1 MIISLSHIF
10 LYIGFF
16 LLPFTFIR
24 LFNNLTI
31 SDILI
36 FLSFITIAISNNGK
50 QFLLKTVFFK
60 NIFII
65 PLIIFSVGF
74 FLSLNQSVFPFES
87 ITAYLQVA
95 FIFLVAYPLL
105 VQVVKDEKQINI
117 IAVML
122 ILPGI
127 VISIIMILLKILS
140 IDIGIDLLAY
150 EGWRGRLTYGGMEP
164 SIPGRII
171 LQNIPFL
178 VVYALTKKS
187 KKVKMVSVI
196 MILIQSLAIFL
207 TASRSNLLTFIIG
220 LILFV
225 TFVIKYE
232 NKIQIRSVVFT
243 LFISIIIIAIVYNYN
258 NEFFIKPF
266 ERYSTI
272 LQIEKSASSLE
283 RIKVI
288 NMGFN
293 YINRNPFIGLG
304 MGNSHLYTKISVH
317 NPVLLTWVESGLFGI
332 LGFTTFYLIL
342 LFQGIKCYKNKFY
355 GSYLLLGLTIV
366 MVMMVFGDMFM
377 ANSYKRVLWLPALL
391 FFVHSRNLSSNKK
404 DYS

>member
-1 MIISLSHIF
+1 MIISLSRVF
-10 LYIGFF
+10 LYIAFF
-16 LLPFTFIR
+16 LLPFTFLR

-36 FLSFITIAISNNGK
+36 IFSFITIAISNTGK
-50 QFLLKTVFFK
+50 KFLIETVFLK
-60 NIFII
+60 NIFLL
-65 PLIIFSVGF
+65 PLLIFSVGF
-74 FLSLNQSVFPFES
+74 FISLNRYVFPYES
-87 ITAYLQVA
+87 ITAYLQVV

-105 VQVVKDEKQINI
+105 VQVVKDEKQINF

-127 VISIIMILLKILS
+127 VISMIMIILKILS

-171 LQNIPFL
+171 LQNIPL
-178 VVYALTKKS
+178 LAVYALTKKS
-187 KKVKMVSVI
+187 KKIKMVSVI
-196 MILIQSLAIFL
+196 LILIQSLAIFL
-207 TASRSNLLTFIIG
+207 TASRANFLTFIIG
-220 LILFV
+220 LVLFV
-225 TFVIKYE
+225 IFVIKYE
-232 NKIQIRSVVFT
+232 NKIQIRYVVFT
-243 LFISIIIIAIVYNYN
+243 LLISILIITTVYNFD
-258 NEFFIKPF
+258 NEFFLRPF

-272 LQIEKSASSLE
+272 LQIKKSASSLE

-288 NMGFN
+288 DMGFN

-304 MGNSHLYTKISVH
+304 MDNSHLYTKISVH
-317 NPVLLTWVESGLFGI
+317 NPVLLTWVENGVFGMI
-332 LGFTTFYLIL
+332 GFTTFYLIL
-342 LFQGIKCYKNKFY
+342 LFQGIKCYNNKFF
-355 GSYLLLGLTIV
+355 GSYLLIGLTIV

-391 FFVHSRNLSSNKK
+391 FFVHSRNLSSNRK
-404 DYS
+404 DFS

>member
-1 MIISLSHIF
+1 MLVSLSRIF
-10 LYIGFF
+10 LYVAFF
-16 LLPFTFIR
+16 LLPFTFLR
-24 LFNNLTI
+24 LFNNFTI

-36 FLSFITIAISNNGK
+36 IFSFITIAISKTGK
-50 QFLLKTVFFK
+50 KFLIKTVFLK
-60 NIFII
+60 NIFLL
-65 PLIIFSVGF
+65 PLLIFSVGF
-74 FLSLNQSVFPFES
+74 FLSLNRSVFPYES
-87 ITAYLQVA
+87 ITAYLQVV

-105 VQVVKDEKQINI
+105 VQVVKNEKQINF

-127 VISIIMILLKILS
+127 VISMIMIILKILN
-140 IDIGIDLLAY
+140 IDIGISLLAY

-178 VVYALTKKS
+178 AVFALTKKS
-187 KKVKMVSVI
+187 NRIKIFSAI
-196 MILIQSLAIFL
+196 LILIQLLAIFL
-207 TASRSNLLTFIIG
+207 TSSRANFLTFIIG

-225 TFVIKYE
+225 IFVIKYE
-232 NKIQIRSVVFT
+232 NKIRIRSVIFT
-243 LFISIIIIAIVYNYN
+243 LVISVLIITIVYNFN
-258 NEFFIKPF
+258 NEFFLRPF

-272 LQIEKSASSLE
+272 LQIKKSASSLE

-288 NMGFN
+288 DMGFN

-304 MGNSHLYTKISVH
+304 MDNSHLYTKISVH
-317 NPVLLTWVESGLFGI
+317 NPVILTWVESGIFGMI
-332 LGFTTFYLIL
+332 GFTTFYLIL
-342 LFQGIKCYKNKFY
+342 LFQGIKCYKNKFF
-355 GSYLLLGLTIV
+355 GSYLLIGLTII

-391 FFVHSRNLSSNKK
+391 FFVHSKNVSSNEK
-404 DYS
+404 DFS

>member
-1 MIISLSHIF
+1 MIISLSRVF
-10 LYIGFF
+10 LYIAFF
-16 LLPFTFIR
+16 LLPFTFLR

-36 FLSFITIAISNNGK
+36 IFSFITIAISNTGK
-50 QFLLKTVFFK
+50 KFLIETVFLK
-60 NIFII
+60 NIFLL
-65 PLIIFSVGF
+65 PLLIFSVGF
-74 FLSLNQSVFPFES
+74 FISLNRSVFPYES
-87 ITAYLQVA
+87 ITAYLQVV

-105 VQVVKDEKQINI
+105 VQVVKDEKQINF

-127 VISIIMILLKILS
+127 VISMIMIILKILS

-171 LQNIPFL
+171 LQNIPL
-178 VVYALTKKS
+178 LAVYALTKKS
-187 KKVKMVSVI
+187 KKIKMVSVI
-196 MILIQSLAIFL
+196 LILIQSLAIFL
-207 TASRSNLLTFIIG
+207 TASRANFLTFIIG
-220 LILFV
+220 LVLFV
-225 TFVIKYE
+225 IFVIKYE
-232 NKIQIRSVVFT
+232 NKIQIRYVVFT
-243 LFISIIIIAIVYNYN
+243 LLISILIITTVYNFD
-258 NEFFIKPF
+258 NEFFLRPF

-272 LQIEKSASSLE
+272 LQIKKSASSLE

-288 NMGFN
+288 DMGFN

-304 MGNSHLYTKISVH
+304 MDNSHLYTKISVH
-317 NPVLLTWVESGLFGI
+317 NPVLLTWVENGVFGMI
-332 LGFTTFYLIL
+332 GFTTFYLIL
-342 LFQGIKCYKNKFY
+342 LFQGIKCYNNKFF
-355 GSYLLLGLTIV
+355 GSYLLIGLTIV

-391 FFVHSRNLSSNKK
+391 FFVHSRNLSSNRK
-404 DYS
+404 DFS